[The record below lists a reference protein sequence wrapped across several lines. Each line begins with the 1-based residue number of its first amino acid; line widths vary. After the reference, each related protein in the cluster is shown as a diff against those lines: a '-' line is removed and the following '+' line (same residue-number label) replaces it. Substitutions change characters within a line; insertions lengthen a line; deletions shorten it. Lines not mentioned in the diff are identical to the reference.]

1 MGRYFIYAIEGYTG
15 GYYFCVKCIQLN
27 CNFSKKG
34 TNHEQASGCLL
45 FFEFLENVTIKEP
58 FGFRILKHLRIQIPS
73 GFGLLNFCK
82 DLVVQCKVLQLVLW
96 FF

>member
-1 MGRYFIYAIEGYTG
+1 MPF
-15 GYYFCVKCIQLN
+15 VCILKT
-27 CNFSKKG
+27 SVGWLLKI
-34 TNHEQASGCLL
+34 L

-82 DLVVQCKVLQLVLW
+82 DLAVQGKVLRLVLW
-96 FF
+96 FFESFFENLGYGSKLVFLIF